1 MRRKKYNRLQ
11 FRYVVIGVVVV
22 IVILLIIFSKTLRSN
37 KTNKVVGF
45 FKDSVVAIQN
55 VVSYPFRFIFSS
67 ADNLGKLS
75 STMDENEVLSSNV
88 DKVDYLISE
97 NLELKKQLEAMK
109 DELGI
114 TNTLVDYECIN
125 ATVIS
130 RNVGYWYNNITIN
143 KGSSDGI
150 VNDMI
155 VINSKGLVGR
165 VYSTSK
171 HNAVV
176 RLITTSDTNN
186 KISVS
191 VSHGGKYIYGLI
203 NRYNYSKNVLEVEGI
218 SNTEEVS
225 VGDKVYTSGLGGL
238 FPSGILIGDVK
249 DITTDE
255 YDLSKIIQVTP
266 SADFNN
272 LNYVSILKR
281 KDKE

>member
-11 FRYVVIGVVVV
+11 FRYVVIGIVVV
-22 IVILLIIFSKTLRSN
+22 IVILLIIFSKTLKSN

-45 FKDSVVAIQN
+45 FRDSIISIQN
-55 VVSYPFRFIFSS
+55 VVSYPFRFIFNSV
-67 ADNLGKLS
+67 DNLDDLTS
-75 STMDENEVLSSNV
+75 AMDENDVLSSNV
-88 DKVDYLISE
+88 DKIDYLISE
-97 NLELKKQLEAMK
+97 NLELKKQLDAMK
-109 DELGI
+109 EELGI

-150 VNDMI
+150 TNDMI

-171 HNAVV
+171 HNAVI

-191 VSHGGKYIYGLI
+191 VSHGGKYIYGLV

-218 SNTEEVS
+218 SNTEDILI
-225 VGDKVYTSGLGGL
+225 GDYVYTSGLGGIY
-238 FPSGILIGDVK
+238 PSGILIGVVDS
-249 DITTDE
+249 ISTDS
-255 YDLSKIIQVTP
+255 YDLSKIINVKTV
-266 SADFNN
+266 ANFDDI
-272 LNYVSILKR
+272 NYVAVLKR
-281 KDKE
+281 VE

>member
-11 FRYVVIGVVVV
+11 FKYVVIGVVVV
-22 IVILLIIFSKTLRSN
+22 IVILLIIFSKTLKSN

-45 FKDSVVAIQN
+45 FRDSIISIQN
-55 VVSYPFRFIFSS
+55 VVSYPFRFIFNSV
-67 ADNLGKLS
+67 DNLGELS
-75 STMDENEVLSSNV
+75 STMKENEVLSSNA
-88 DKVDYLISE
+88 DKIDYLASE

-109 DELGI
+109 EELGI
-114 TNTLVDYECIN
+114 TNTLVDYEYIN
-125 ATVIS
+125 ATVIN

-191 VSHGGKYIYGLI
+191 ISHGGKYIYGLV

-218 SNTEEVS
+218 SNTEDVL
-225 VGDKVYTSGLGGL
+225 VGDYVYTSGLGGIY
-238 FPSGILIGDVK
+238 PSGILIGVVDS
-249 DITTDE
+249 ISTDS
-255 YDLSKIIQVTP
+255 YDLSKIINVKTV
-266 SADFNN
+266 ANFDDI
-272 LNYVSILKR
+272 NYVAVLKR
-281 KDKE
+281 AE

>member
-22 IVILLIIFSKTLRSN
+22 IVILLIIFSKTLKSN

-67 ADNLGKLS
+67 ADNLGNLS

-150 VNDMI
+150 ANDMI

-171 HNAVV
+171 QNAVV

-218 SNTEEVS
+218 SNTEDVL
-225 VGDKVYTSGLGGL
+225 VGDYVYTSGLGGIY
-238 FPSGILIGDVK
+238 PSGVLIGIVDS
-249 DITTDE
+249 ISTDS
-255 YDLSKIIQVTP
+255 YDLSKIINVKTV
-266 SADFNN
+266 ANFDDI
-272 LNYVSILKR
+272 NYVAVLKR
-281 KDKE
+281 VDS

>member
-1 MRRKKYNRLQ
+1 MRRKRYNKMQ
-11 FRYVVIGVVVV
+11 FKYVVIGVVV
-22 IVILLIIFSKTLRSN
+22 IAIILLIIFSKTLKNN

-45 FKDSVVAIQN
+45 FKDSFITIQN
-55 VVSYPFRFIFSS
+55 IVSYPFRFMFDSV
-67 ADNLGKLS
+67 DNLSKLN
-75 STMDENEVLSSNV
+75 STMDENDILSSNV

-97 NLELKKQLEAMK
+97 NLELKKQLEALK
-109 DELGI
+109 DELSI

-165 VYSTSK
+165 VLSTSK

-191 VSHGGKYIYGLI
+191 ISHGGKYVYGLI
-203 NRYNYSKNVLEVEGI
+203 NRYTYNKNVLEVEGI
-218 SNTEEVS
+218 SNTEDIL
-225 VGDKVYTSGLGGL
+225 VGDYVYTSGLGGIY
-238 FPSGILIGDVK
+238 PSSILIGIVDS
-249 DITTDE
+249 ISTDS
-255 YDLSKIIQVTP
+255 YDLSKIINVKP
-266 SADFNN
+266 VVDFDDI
-272 LNYVSILKR
+272 NYVAVLKR
-281 KDKE
+281 VDE

>member
-22 IVILLIIFSKTLRSN
+22 IVILLIIFSKTLKSN

-67 ADNLGKLS
+67 ADNLGNLS

-150 VNDMI
+150 ANDMI

-218 SNTEEVS
+218 SNTEDVL
-225 VGDKVYTSGLGGL
+225 VGDYVYTSGLGGIY
-238 FPSGILIGDVK
+238 PSGILIGIVDS
-249 DITTDE
+249 ISTDS
-255 YDLSKIIQVTP
+255 YDLSKIINVKTV
-266 SADFNN
+266 ANFDDI
-272 LNYVSILKR
+272 NYVAVLKR
-281 KDKE
+281 VDS

>member
-1 MRRKKYNRLQ
+1 MRRKKYSRLQ

-22 IVILLIIFSKTLRSN
+22 VVILLIIFSKTLKSN
-37 KTNKVVGF
+37 KTNRVVGF

-55 VVSYPFRFIFSS
+55 VVSYPFRFIISS
-67 ADNLGKLS
+67 ADNLGKLG

-109 DELGI
+109 DELDI

-218 SNTEEVS
+218 SNTEDVL
-225 VGDKVYTSGLGGL
+225 VGDYVYTSGLGGIY
-238 FPSGILIGDVK
+238 PSGILVGRVDSIS
-249 DITTDE
+249 TDS
-255 YDLSKIIQVTP
+255 YDLSKIINVKTVVNFE
-266 SADFNN
+266 DI
-272 LNYVSILKR
+272 NYVAVLKR
-281 KDKE
+281 VDS

>member
-22 IVILLIIFSKTLRSN
+22 IVILLIIFSKTLKSN

-67 ADNLGKLS
+67 ADNLGNLS

-218 SNTEEVS
+218 SNTEDVL
-225 VGDKVYTSGLGGL
+225 VGDYVYTSGLGGIY
-238 FPSGILIGDVK
+238 PSGILIGVVDS
-249 DITTDE
+249 ISTDS
-255 YDLSKIIQVTP
+255 YDLSKIINVKTV
-266 SADFNN
+266 ANFDDI
-272 LNYVSILKR
+272 NYVAVLKR
-281 KDKE
+281 VDS

>member
-22 IVILLIIFSKTLRSN
+22 IVILLIIFSKTLKSN

-67 ADNLGKLS
+67 ADNLGNLS

-218 SNTEEVS
+218 SNTENVL
-225 VGDKVYTSGLGGL
+225 VGDYVYTSGLGGIY
-238 FPSGILIGDVK
+238 PSGILIGIVDS
-249 DITTDE
+249 ISTDS
-255 YDLSKIIQVTP
+255 YDLSKIINVKTV
-266 SADFNN
+266 ANFDDI
-272 LNYVSILKR
+272 NYVAVLKR
-281 KDKE
+281 VDS

>member
-1 MRRKKYNRLQ
+1 MRRKKYNRGQ
-11 FRYVVIGVVVV
+11 FRYIVIGVVVV
-22 IVILLIIFSKTLRSN
+22 IIILLIIFSKTLKSN

-45 FKDSVVAIQN
+45 FRDSVISIQN
-55 VVSYPFRFIFSS
+55 VVSYPFRYVFDKV
-67 ADNLGKLS
+67 DNLGELN
-75 STMDENEVLSSNV
+75 STMKENEILSSNV
-88 DKVDYLISE
+88 DKIDYLASE
-97 NLELKKQLEAMK
+97 NLELRKQLETMK
-109 DELGI
+109 EELGI
-114 TNTLVDYECIN
+114 TNTLVDYEYIN
-125 ATVIS
+125 ATVIN

-191 VSHGGKYIYGLI
+191 ISHGSKYIYGLV

-218 SNTEEVS
+218 SNTEDVL
-225 VGDKVYTSGLGGL
+225 VGDYVYTSGLGGIY
-238 FPSGILIGDVK
+238 PSGILIGVVDS
-249 DITTDE
+249 ISTDS
-255 YDLSKIIQVTP
+255 YDLSKIINVK
-266 SADFNN
+266 AVANFDDI
-272 LNYVSILKR
+272 NYVAVLKR
-281 KDKE
+281 AE

>member
-22 IVILLIIFSKTLRSN
+22 IVILLIIFSKTLKSN
-37 KTNKVVGF
+37 KTNRVVGF
-45 FKDSVVAIQN
+45 FKDSAVAIQN

-67 ADNLGKLS
+67 VDNLGKLG

-165 VYSTSK
+165 V
-171 HNAVV
+171 
-176 RLITTSDTNN
+176 
-186 KISVS
+186 
-191 VSHGGKYIYGLI
+191 
-203 NRYNYSKNVLEVEGI
+203 
-218 SNTEEVS
+218 
-225 VGDKVYTSGLGGL
+225 
-238 FPSGILIGDVK
+238 
-249 DITTDE
+249 
-255 YDLSKIIQVTP
+255 
-266 SADFNN
+266 
-272 LNYVSILKR
+272 
-281 KDKE
+281 

>member
-1 MRRKKYNRLQ
+1 MRRKKYSRLQ

-22 IVILLIIFSKTLRSN
+22 VVILLIIFSKTLKSN
-37 KTNKVVGF
+37 KTNRVVGF
-45 FKDSVVAIQN
+45 FKDSVVAIQS
-55 VVSYPFRFIFSS
+55 VVSYPFRFIISS

-75 STMDENEVLSSNV
+75 STMDENEVLSSNI

-109 DELGI
+109 DELDI

-218 SNTEEVS
+218 SNTEDVL
-225 VGDKVYTSGLGGL
+225 VGDYVYTSGLGGIY
-238 FPSGILIGDVK
+238 PSGILIGIVDS
-249 DITTDE
+249 ISTDS
-255 YDLSKIIQVTP
+255 YDLSKIINVKTV
-266 SADFNN
+266 ANFDDI
-272 LNYVSILKR
+272 NYVAVLKR
-281 KDKE
+281 VDS

>member
-22 IVILLIIFSKTLRSN
+22 IVILLIIFSKTLKSN

-67 ADNLGKLS
+67 ADNLGNLS

-150 VNDMI
+150 ANDMI

-171 HNAVV
+171 QNAVV

-218 SNTEEVS
+218 SNTEDVL
-225 VGDKVYTSGLGGL
+225 VGDYVYTSGLGGIY
-238 FPSGILIGDVK
+238 PSGILIGIVDS
-249 DITTDE
+249 ISTDS
-255 YDLSKIIQVTP
+255 YDLSKIINVKTV
-266 SADFNN
+266 ANFDDI
-272 LNYVSILKR
+272 NYVAVLKR
-281 KDKE
+281 VDS

>member
-1 MRRKKYNRLQ
+1 MRRKKYSRLQ

-22 IVILLIIFSKTLRSN
+22 VVILLIIFSKTLKSN
-37 KTNKVVGF
+37 KTNRVVGF
-45 FKDSVVAIQN
+45 FKDSVVAIQS
-55 VVSYPFRFIFSS
+55 VVSYPFRFIISS

-109 DELGI
+109 DELDI

-150 VNDMI
+150 VDDMI

-218 SNTEEVS
+218 SNTENVL
-225 VGDKVYTSGLGGL
+225 VGDYVYTSGLGGIY
-238 FPSGILIGDVK
+238 PSGILIGIVDS
-249 DITTDE
+249 ISTDS
-255 YDLSKIIQVTP
+255 YDLSKIINVKTVVNFE
-266 SADFNN
+266 DI
-272 LNYVSILKR
+272 NYVAVLKR
-281 KDKE
+281 VDS

>member
-1 MRRKKYNRLQ
+1 MRRKKYNKLQ
-11 FRYVVIGVVVV
+11 FRYVVIGIVVV
-22 IVILLIIFSKTLRSN
+22 IIVLLIIFSKTLKSN

-45 FKDSVVAIQN
+45 FRDSIISIQN
-55 VVSYPFRFIFSS
+55 VVSYPFRFIFDRV
-67 ADNLGKLS
+67 DNLGVLS
-75 STMDENEVLSSNV
+75 STMKENEVMSSNV
-88 DKVDYLISE
+88 DKIDYLTSE
-97 NLELKKQLEAMK
+97 NLELRKQLEAMK
-109 DELGI
+109 EELGI

-125 ATVIS
+125 ATVIN

-171 HNAVV
+171 HNSVV

-191 VSHGGKYIYGLI
+191 ISHGGKYIYGLV

-218 SNTEEVS
+218 SNTEDVL
-225 VGDKVYTSGLGGL
+225 VGDYVYTSGLGGIY
-238 FPSGILIGDVK
+238 PSGILIGVVDS
-249 DITTDE
+249 ISTDS
-255 YDLSKIIQVTP
+255 YDLAKIINVKTV
-266 SADFNN
+266 ANFDDI
-272 LNYVSILKR
+272 NYVAVLKR
-281 KDKE
+281 VE

>member
-22 IVILLIIFSKTLRSN
+22 IVILLIIFSKTLKSN

-67 ADNLGKLS
+67 ADNLGNLS

-218 SNTEEVS
+218 SNTEDVL
-225 VGDKVYTSGLGGL
+225 VGDYVYTSGLGGIY
-238 FPSGILIGDVK
+238 PSGILIGIVDS
-249 DITTDE
+249 ISTDS
-255 YDLSKIIQVTP
+255 YDLSKIINVKTV
-266 SADFNN
+266 ANFDDI
-272 LNYVSILKR
+272 NYVAVLKR
-281 KDKE
+281 VDS

>member
-22 IVILLIIFSKTLRSN
+22 IVILLIIFSKTLKSN

-67 ADNLGKLS
+67 ADILGKLS

-143 KGSSDGI
+143 KGISDGI

-218 SNTEEVS
+218 SNTENVL
-225 VGDKVYTSGLGGL
+225 VGDYVYTSGLGGIY
-238 FPSGILIGDVK
+238 PSGILIGIVDS
-249 DITTDE
+249 ISTDS
-255 YDLSKIIQVTP
+255 YDLSKIINVKTV
-266 SADFNN
+266 ANFDDI
-272 LNYVSILKR
+272 NYVAVLKR
-281 KDKE
+281 VDS